1 MSSPSS
7 PQSPLQADP
16 NRVAQAALQRIAQPV
31 NPGETEELRYEHERP
46 IRQKFRRL
54 VDPGIVRDNSEAD
67 AKRVLLKL
75 AENLLSDPE
84 NPKFREFKSTNT
96 TIQRALIDPKGA
108 IEFAIEMGF
117 RATVHEFQPK
127 YVWHSS
133 PENLIALRVGRD
145 VLKGHIELATSKEER
160 TDLSQRMAKAE
171 KTAAVQNVS
180 ARNLINNESNSG
192 VFIKAL
198 LAFEDDRKRR
208 KALDQRMKQD
218 GYPTTPSK
226 VPTTVVPPASPQFS
240 IQGEGQ
246 TLGTASARRGF
257 VHEDEDKTAT
267 EY

>member
-67 AKRVLLKL
+67 AKRALGVLLKL

-84 NPKFREFKSTNT
+84 NPSFESK

-171 KTAAVQNVS
+171 KTAAVQN
-180 ARNLINNESNSG
+180 
-192 VFIKAL
+192 AL

>member
-67 AKRVLLKL
+67 AKRALGVLLKL

-171 KTAAVQNVS
+171 KTAAVQN
-180 ARNLINNESNSG
+180 
-192 VFIKAL
+192 AL

>member
-7 PQSPLQADP
+7 PQSPRQADS
-16 NRVAQAALQRIAQPV
+16 NRIAQAALQRIAQPV

-67 AKRVLLKL
+67 AKRALGVLLKL

-171 KTAAVQNVS
+171 KTAAVQN
-180 ARNLINNESNSG
+180 
-192 VFIKAL
+192 AL

>member
-7 PQSPLQADP
+7 PQSPRQADS
-16 NRVAQAALQRIAQPV
+16 NRVAQAALQRIARPV

-67 AKRVLLKL
+67 AKRALGVLLKL

-171 KTAAVQNVS
+171 KTAAVQN
-180 ARNLINNESNSG
+180 
-192 VFIKAL
+192 AL

>member
-171 KTAAVQNVS
+171 KTAAVQN
-180 ARNLINNESNSG
+180 
-192 VFIKAL
+192 AL

>member
-7 PQSPLQADP
+7 PKSPQQADP
-16 NRVAQAALQRIAQPV
+16 DRIAAAALQRLTLPV
-31 NPGETEELRYEHERP
+31 NPGESEELRYEHERP

-67 AKRVLLKL
+67 AKRALGVLLKL
-75 AENLLSDPE
+75 SENLLSDPE
-84 NPKFREFKSTNT
+84 NPKFREFKSTNN
-96 TIQRALIDPKGA
+96 TIKRSLIEPKGA

-117 RATVHEFQPK
+117 RAAVQDFQPK

-133 PENLIALRVGRD
+133 PENLTALRVARD

-160 TDLSQRMAKAE
+160 ANLGQQLAKSE
-171 KTAAVQNVS
+171 KTAAVQN
-180 ARNLINNESNSG
+180 
-192 VFIKAL
+192 AL

-208 KALDQRMKQD
+208 KALDERLKRD

-226 VPTTVVPPASPQFS
+226 PPTTTIPPASPQFS

-246 TLGTASARRGF
+246 TLGSPSARRGF
-257 VHEDEDKTAT
+257 VHEDDD
-267 EY
+267 